1 MIELLDD
8 PLSSARPA
16 IDPNPAPTA
25 PPDPTRRLT
34 WLYACA
40 LAIIGFLAVLSQ
52 LLVQPVLKTERDRIP
67 VINLAGTQRMMSQKI
82 TKAALALQP
91 AVDNG
96 ELRKRAEELRA
107 VLTVWTEA
115 HEALQHD
122 GANVALRPHNTP
134 EIVRAFADL
143 DPHFRAMHTT
153 TQRLVALADGATVET
168 LDRARLQTWGA
179 DLMEHEGPFLE
190 IMDHIVSLYDREAR
204 EALARLQRLGM
215 LLTAAMLTVLALTA
229 FFVFRPATATIGRQ
243 MRQLRESEERFRATF
258 DQAAVGMAHVAPD
271 SRWLYLNRRFCDIVG
286 YTCEELL
293 HKTFADITHP
303 DDLKMDLQQV
313 RGLLAGEIQ
322 SYSLEKRYIHKNG
335 WPVWANI
342 SVSLLR
348 DASGDPKYFI
358 AVVEDI
364 TTRRQAEA
372 ETRNRVRQQ
381 AVVAELGQRALAG
394 ADPQALM
401 DDACSL
407 LARTLGLEL
416 CKVLELL
423 PSGDA
428 LLLRSGIGWKEG
440 LVGHVTVDAG
450 VRSQAGYTLLSNQ
463 PVIVED
469 HTTETRFSGPSLLR
483 DHGVMSGMSVV
494 VPGRNRPFGVLG
506 VHTTRRRHFSRDDIH
521 FLQAVAHV
529 LAAAIERKRAETEI
543 TSWKDRYETAVA
555 ASGLVL
561 YDWDTESGHITFG
574 GSYRRA
580 LGYSE
585 EELAG
590 GITRW
595 LELVHPQ
602 DRDAV
607 VNEAARAKA
616 THGRTEI
623 EYRVRRRDG
632 DYIFVRMI
640 GHFYPDATSA
650 RKRMIGFI
658 SDITQRKLVERM
670 KNEFV
675 STVSH
680 ELRTPLTSITG
691 SLGLINGG
699 VAGEL
704 PLQAKGLIEIA
715 YRNSER
721 LGRLI
726 NDILDIDKIESGKI
740 DFALQPVDL
749 MQAVDEAL
757 TTNRAFAVQ
766 FKVRLALEQ
775 GLPGMKVCADPD
787 RLMQVFT
794 NLLSNAA
801 KFSPQGET
809 VTVRV
814 ARDQGVVRVAITDR
828 GPGIPDE
835 FKDRVFQKFAQAD
848 TSDSRAKSG
857 TGLGL
862 SIAKA
867 IVEKFGGDIGFESAH
882 GKGTTFYVDL
892 PEWKGPFLHDAPNG
906 PPDHPV

>member
-1 MIELLDD
+1 MIQLLDS
-8 PLSSARPA
+8 PLSSAHSA
-16 IDPNPAPTA
+16 VH
-25 PPDPTRRLT
+25 PDPTPIVAPDPTGRLT

-40 LAIIGFLAVLSQ
+40 LAIIGFLAVFCQ
-52 LLVQPVLKTERDRIP
+52 LLVQPILKAERDRIP
-67 VINLAGTQRMMSQKI
+67 VINVAGTQRMMSQKI
-82 TKAALALQP
+82 TKGALALQS
-91 AVDNG
+91 AGDNG
-96 ELRKRAEELRA
+96 DLRKRTEELQA
-107 VLTVWTEA
+107 VLAVWPKV
-115 HEALQHD
+115 HEELQH
-122 GANVALRPHNTP
+122 GSSNASLRPRSTP
-134 EIVRAFADL
+134 EIARAFADV
-143 DPHFRAMHTT
+143 DPHLRAMHMAA
-153 TQRLVALADGATVET
+153 QRLVALTDGATVET
-168 LDRARLQTWGA
+168 LDRPHLQTWVA
-179 DLMEHEGPFLE
+179 EVLEHEGPFLE
-190 IMDHIVSLYDREAR
+190 TMDHIVSLYSQEAR
-204 EALARLQRLGM
+204 AALARLQRLGM
-215 LLTAAMLTVLALTA
+215 LLTATMLTVLALTA
-229 FFVFRPATATIGRQ
+229 FFVFRPASATIGRQ
-243 MRQLRESEERFRATF
+243 MGQLRESEERFRATF

-271 SRWLYLNRRFCDIVG
+271 SRWLYLNRRFCEIVG
-286 YTCEELL
+286 YSYGELL
-293 HKTFADITHP
+293 QKTFADITHP
-303 DDLKMDLQQV
+303 DDLRMDLQQV
-313 RGLLAGEIQ
+313 RRLLAGEIQ
-322 SYSLEKRYIHKNG
+322 SYSVEKRYIHKSG
-335 WPVWANI
+335 SLVWANV

-348 DASGDPKYFI
+348 DASGNPKYFI
-358 AVVEDI
+358 AVIEDI
-364 TTRRQAEA
+364 TARRQAEA
-372 ETRNRVRQQ
+372 EIRNRVRQQ

-401 DDACSL
+401 DDACAL

-423 PSGDA
+423 PGDHA
-428 LLLRSGIGWKEG
+428 LLLRAGVGWKEG
-440 LVGHVTVDAG
+440 LVGHVTVGTGAH
-450 VRSQAGYTLLSNQ
+450 SQAGYTLLSNQ

-469 HTTETRFSGPSLLR
+469 HATETRFSGPSLLQ
-483 DHGVMSGMSVV
+483 DHGVVSGMSVV
-494 VPGRNRPFGVLG
+494 IPGRDRPFGVLG
-506 VHTTRRRHFSRDDIH
+506 VHTTRRRRFSRDAIH
-521 FLQAVAHV
+521 FLQAIAHV

-555 ASGLVL
+555 ASDLVL
-561 YDWDTESGHITFG
+561 YDWDTETGNITFG
-574 GSYRRA
+574 GSYRKA

-616 THGRTEI
+616 THDRTEI

-640 GHFYPDATSA
+640 GHFYPDAAGT

-699 VAGEL
+699 VVGEL

-726 NDILDIDKIESGKI
+726 NDILDIDKIESGKM
-740 DFALQPVDL
+740 DFALRPVDL
-749 MQAVDEAL
+749 MQTVDEAL
-757 TTNRAFAVQ
+757 ATNRAFAAQ
-766 FKVRLALEQ
+766 FKVQLALEQ
-775 GLPGMKVCADPD
+775 GLPGVKVWADPD

-814 ARDQGVVRVAITDR
+814 ARDQDIVRVAIADR

-835 FKDRVFQKFAQAD
+835 FKNRIFQKFAQAD

-862 SIAKA
+862 SIVKA
-867 IVEKFGGDIGFESAH
+867 IVEKFGGDIGFESAP
-882 GKGTTFYVDL
+882 GKGTTFYIDL
-892 PEWKGPFLHDAPNG
+892 PEWKGPFLHDVPSG
-906 PPDHPV
+906 PPDP